1 MIRRPPRSTRTDTL
15 FPYTT
20 LFRSEI
26 SIQNRRQLD
35 GVQFDPSND
44 ATLLVVSF
52 QSNNGVQGLF
62 GYKAEK
68 QRLDAVK
75 AQLVAADR
83 DIESTVKIDKT
94 QVLGT
99 AAQLEVQYE
108 AANSTTALVESYLRQ
123 LEAGRSEERRG
134 GKKCV
139 STCRS
144 RWSPYH

>member
-99 AAQLEVQYE
+99 AAKLEVQYE
-108 AANSTTALVESYLRQ
+108 AANSTPALVEGYLRKF
-123 LEAGRSEERRG
+123 EEGHKSWRG
-134 GKKCV
+134 VQNEK
-139 STCRS
+139 
-144 RWSPYH
+144 